1 MAAKIESIE
10 GQPADA
16 ATGSDDKLNQQLRTI
31 VEDLQRIGI
40 QPSPLEDEP
49 VERDDLRPGI
59 TSYLDQEASERKAI
73 YDRLVAIEN
82 EVKKRGSRRFGR
94 YLVAILIGV
103 AATLAWQSY
112 GDSAREMI
120 AGSSPQLSWLA
131 PPAAP
136 VAEAPAAPSPDQE
149 ELKEIWLSLAGVRQR
164 VDQIAA
170 QLAAGQE
177 QVTRDI
183 NNLQAVEQDILDK
196 ISAPPPRPAAPAR
209 KSVPL
214 TPLPLTPLPLTP
226 PEAQPAR

>member
-1 MAAKIESIE
+1 
-10 GQPADA
+10 
-16 ATGSDDKLNQQLRTI
+16 
-31 VEDLQRIGI
+31 V
-40 QPSPLEDEP
+40 
-49 VERDDLRPGI
+49 RD
-59 TSYLDQEASERKAI
+59 
-73 YDRLVAIEN
+73 
-82 EVKKRGSRRFGR
+82 RR
-94 YLVAILIGV
+94 
-103 AATLAWQSY
+103 
-112 GDSAREMI
+112 
-120 AGSSPQLSWLA
+120 SSPAAPIDETAGLV

-149 ELKEIWLSLAGVRQR
+149 ELKGIWFGLAGVRQR
-164 VDQIAA
+164 VDEIAA

-183 NNLQAVEQDILDK
+183 NNLKAVEQDILDK